1 MDRQSG
7 WRINLI
13 PPRTLGVSA
22 LKTQPFSR
30 NKTECLASS
39 SFGVVYSMSPR
50 TGSVWTRDTEVHK
63 AGLCVQWNCDLGI
76 LTCIIDLLEVLR
88 LKLTNILMAEV
99 LHIETQNCILW
110 QPFIKAVT
118 VLPHLLLNEAWLP
131 LIVGATVPDPW
142 THWKKLDCALLWSE
156 SRIAV

>member
-118 VLPHLLLNEAWLP
+118 APASPTLEWGLT
-131 LIVGATVPDPW
+131 GSDCATVPDPW